1 MRGRSRGFVHFA
13 QRPLAQ
19 PSLAWGFV
27 LQRTQ
32 TKPLVTI
39 THRLCPALAIV
50 AVVGLMS
57 CGGAG
62 SADVFSSS
70 SSSAVAL
77 SEMVLVFAFT
87 MILVARFLL
96 GQAAWF
102 RDDKR
107 A

>member
-1 MRGRSRGFVHFA
+1 
-13 QRPLAQ
+13 
-19 PSLAWGFV
+19 
-27 LQRTQ
+27 
-32 TKPLVTI
+32 VTI

-62 SADVFSSS
+62 SADVFS

>member
-70 SSSAVAL
+70 SVAL
-77 SEMVLVFAFT
+77 LEMVLVFAFT

>member
-70 SSSAVAL
+70 AAVAL

-87 MILVARFLL
+87 MILAARFLL
-96 GQAAWF
+96 GQAARF
-102 RDDKR
+102 GDG
-107 A
+107 

>member
-62 SADVFSSS
+62 SADVFY
-70 SSSAVAL
+70 SSAVAL
-77 SEMVLVFAFT
+77 SEMVLVFAFK

-96 GQAAWF
+96 GKAARF
-102 RDDKR
+102 RED
-107 A
+107 

>member
-70 SSSAVAL
+70 SAVAL
-77 SEMVLVFAFT
+77 SEMVLVFAFK
-87 MILVARFLL
+87 MILAVRFLL
-96 GQAAWF
+96 GQAA
-102 RDDKR
+102 
-107 A
+107 

>member
-70 SSSAVAL
+70 SSAVAL

-87 MILVARFLL
+87 MILAARFLL

>member
-70 SSSAVAL
+70 SAVAL

-87 MILVARFLL
+87 MILAARFLL

>member
-70 SSSAVAL
+70 SAVAL
-77 SEMVLVFAFT
+77 SEMVLVFAFK
-87 MILVARFLL
+87 MILAARFLL

>member
-1 MRGRSRGFVHFA
+1 
-13 QRPLAQ
+13 
-19 PSLAWGFV
+19 
-27 LQRTQ
+27 
-32 TKPLVTI
+32 VTI

-62 SADVFSSS
+62 SADVFSSSS

>member
-70 SSSAVAL
+70 SAVAL
-77 SEMVLVFAFT
+77 SEMVLVFTFT
-87 MILVARFLL
+87 MILAARFLL

>member
-70 SSSAVAL
+70 SAVAL

-87 MILVARFLL
+87 MILVDRFLL